1 MPRLIHL
8 NGPPGIGKST
18 LARRYVDERFGVLDL
33 DIDRVRD
40 LVGGWRERFAEA
52 GEIAR
57 TLALGMAA
65 THLAAGWDVVLPQY
79 LGRLS
84 EIGRFERVAHGSGAE
99 FREVF
104 LMDDRQRSV
113 ERFSRRGA
121 DDRDPWHEQV
131 RRIVDREGGSTALVA
146 MYDQLTEVLAARP
159 DAEVL
164 TSEEHEIQ
172 TTYRNLVTLLD
183 P

>member
-1 MPRLIHL
+1 M
-8 NGPPGIGKST
+8 
-18 LARRYVDERFGVLDL
+18 ARRYVDERFGVLDL

-40 LVGGWRERFAEA
+40 MLGGWRERFAES
-52 GEIAR
+52 GELAR

-65 THLAAGWDVVLPQY
+65 THLTAGRDVVLPRY

-84 EIGRFERVAHGSGAE
+84 EIDRFERVALESGAE

-113 ERFSRRGA
+113 ERFFRRGA
-121 DDRDPWHEQV
+121 GDQDPWHEQV
-131 RRIVDREGGSTALVA
+131 RRVVEQQGGPTALAA
-146 MYDQLTEVLAARP
+146 MYDQLTGVLAARP
-159 DAEVL
+159 AAVTL
-164 TSEEHEIQ
+164 TSVENEIQ
-172 TTYRNLVTLLD
+172 ATYRDLVALLD